1 MLVIA
6 LLQNFLFHPVL
17 DDNILVSGLLVYCA
31 PPPQKKYSTFVILV
45 FLLLLRMAGA
55 RYTKRIASLEL
66 RYKEHNNDP

>member
-1 MLVIA
+1 MPVIA

-31 PPPQKKYSTFVILV
+31 PPQKKYSTFVILV

>member
-1 MLVIA
+1 MPVIA

-31 PPPQKKYSTFVILV
+31 PPKKYSTFVILV